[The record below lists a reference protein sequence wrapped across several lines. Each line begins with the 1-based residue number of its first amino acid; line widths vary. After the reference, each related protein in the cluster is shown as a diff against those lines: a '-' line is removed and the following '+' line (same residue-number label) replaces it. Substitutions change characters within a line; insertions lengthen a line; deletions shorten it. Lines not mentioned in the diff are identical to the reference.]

1 MAMTIVE
8 TSRPIVGG
16 VDTHLDVHV
25 AAVVDVN
32 GALLGV
38 QSFATTP
45 EGCHELSGWLGSFG
59 NKATR

>member
-25 AAVVDVN
+25 AAAVDLN
-32 GALLGV
+32 GALLGKFYGGT
-38 QSFATTP
+38 FAGDAFLRRLAD
-45 EGCHELSGWLGSFG
+45 EADG
-59 NKATR
+59 